1 VRNPAIALGAATLFA
16 VLLVALVLFAQISGV
31 QSDVDDLAASVGSGT
46 PNEQVLDEVR
56 DLDAR
61 LNAMSA
67 KVDEM
72 AARFDRLDASI
83 ADLPTETE
91 NRSQIGSILSE
102 VQALQQLLSGLSLD
116 LGIVCD
122 VIGC

>member
-1 VRNPAIALGAATLFA
+1 MRNSAIALGAATLVA
-16 VLLVALVLFAQISGV
+16 VLVVALVLFAQISGLRDEV
-31 QSDVDDLAASVGSGT
+31 TGLAASIDGGSS
-46 PNEQVLDEVR
+46 NELVLDDIR
-56 DLDAR
+56 GLDTRLDA
-61 LNAMSA
+61 LETKLEAMS
-67 KVDEM
+67 
-72 AARFDRLDASI
+72 ARFDRLDVSI
-83 ADLPTETE
+83 AELPTETE

>member
-1 VRNPAIALGAATLFA
+1 M
-16 VLLVALVLFAQISGV
+16 VLNEL
-31 QSDVDDLAASVGSGT
+31 DDL
-46 PNEQVLDEVR
+46 NVR
-56 DLDAR
+56 LSAI
-61 LNAMSA
+61 NA

-72 AARFDRLDASI
+72 SARFDRLDASI

-122 VIGC
+122 VLGC

>member
-1 VRNPAIALGAATLFA
+1 MRNPAIALGATTLFA
-16 VLLVALVLFAQISGV
+16 ILVVALVLFAQLSGLRGE
-31 QSDVDDLAASVGSGT
+31 VDNLSASVESGST
-46 PNEQVLDEVR
+46 EAVLDQMR

-61 LNAMSA
+61 LDALSTR
-67 KVDEM
+67 VEEM
-72 AARFDRLDASI
+72 TARFDRLDASI

-102 VQALQQLLSGLSLD
+102 VQALQELLSSLSLD

>member
-1 VRNPAIALGAATLFA
+1 MRNPAIALGSVTLVA
-16 VLLVALVLFAQISGV
+16 IVVVALVLFAQISGLR
-31 QSDVDDLAASVGSGT
+31 SEVDDLAASVDGGSST
-46 PNEQVLDEVR
+46 EAVLDDVR
-56 DLDAR
+56 AVDAR
-61 LNAMSA
+61 LESLEIRLEAMS
-67 KVDEM
+67 
-72 AARFDRLDASI
+72 ARFDRLDASI
-83 ADLPTETE
+83 AELPTETE

>member
-1 VRNPAIALGAATLFA
+1 MRHSAIALGAATLVA
-16 VLLVALVLFAQISGV
+16 VLVVALVLFAQISGIRDEV
-31 QSDVDDLAASVGSGT
+31 TGLAASIDGGSS
-46 PNEQVLDEVR
+46 NELVLDDIR
-56 DLDAR
+56 GLDTR
-61 LNAMSA
+61 LDELETKLEAMS
-67 KVDEM
+67 
-72 AARFDRLDASI
+72 ARFDRLDASI
-83 ADLPTETE
+83 AELPTETE

>member
-1 VRNPAIALGAATLFA
+1 MRNPAIALGAATLFA
-16 VLLVALVLFAQISGV
+16 VLLVALVLFAQISGL
-31 QSDVDDLAASVGSGT
+31 QGDMDDLSASVAGGT
-46 PNEQVLDEVR
+46 STEATLEEVR

-61 LNAMSA
+61 LSAMSA

-72 AARFDRLDASI
+72 SARFDRLDASI
-83 ADLPTETE
+83 AELPTETE

-116 LGIVCD
+116 LGVVCD